1 MNKLIAASLAGLA
14 LLASAGAFAQ
24 NLPPCQAGLVYGGC
38 KQLLVPVN
46 TGTLGAGPATMG
58 AAADLTPY
66 ALGVATETLP
76 DGSIRQ
82 YSKPYPKTADDLD
95 GDGVLNKD
103 DRFDR
108 DPRFY

>member
-1 MNKLIAASLAGLA
+1 MNKQILSSVAGLA
-14 LLASAGAFAQ
+14 LLASAGVFAQ
-24 NLPPCQAGLVYGGC
+24 NLPPCQPGLVYGGC
-38 KQLLVPVN
+38 KMLTVPVD
-46 TGTLGAGPATMG
+46 TRVMGSPGTQV
-58 AAADLTPY
+58 DLTPY
-66 ALGVATETLP
+66 ALGVATETMA

-82 YSKPYPKTADDLD
+82 YAKPYPKTADDLD